1 MAYLGRKGA
10 VAPLTS
16 GDIPDGVIE
25 GRDIAFFENASG
37 QDLSGT
43 YSTERM
49 YLAGRTGSAP
59 KDYNY
64 KLVGNIDVTG
74 HLALGT
80 IADDDVIIT
89 QDSTERTITGSG
101 TLESGDL
108 LHRGEDSTDLT
119 GMTGELGSVVT
130 GSPNLN
136 LTTGTLGSGVT
147 FPAGHVLQVVTDT
160 YSTENNVSIT
170 TSWRTTNLGATITPT
185 SASSEILVLVS
196 NGAVYLNTSGVT
208 CIQTVFRGGTL
219 TAHTAATGTNI
230 GHASYGL
237 TATYFGNAYPQFLP
251 MHCSHLDSPN
261 TTSATNYT
269 VCFQI
274 PSGAMTVYYCYA
286 NNLSSITLMEIAG

>member
-1 MAYLGRKGA
+1 MSYLGRKGA

-59 KDYNY
+59 NDYNY

-80 IADDDVIIT
+80 IADDDVVIT

-119 GMTGELGSVVT
+119 GMTGELGSAV
-130 GSPNLN
+130 NLN
-136 LTTGTLGSGVT
+136 SAT
-147 FPAGHVLQVVTDT
+147 FPAGHVINTKS
-160 YSTENNVSIT
+160 STRTGGFS
-170 TSWRTTNLGATITPT
+170 TTNSQEYGVGIPDLNVNITPKFVT
-185 SASSEILVLVS
+185 SKILVMVSLGYLESTGTAAGDAVTISLWRSDTLIAQIINLGYDTASLESFGTSINFLDDPDTISLLNYNVTIKSRTGSTVRVDYHAASASVS
-196 NGAVYLNTSGVT
+196 
-208 CIQTVFRGGTL
+208 
-219 TAHTAATGTNI
+219 
-230 GHASYGL
+230 
-237 TATYFGNAYPQFLP
+237 
-251 MHCSHLDSPN
+251 
-261 TTSATNYT
+261 
-269 VCFQI
+269 
-274 PSGAMTVYYCYA
+274 
-286 NNLSSITLMEIAG
+286 SSIIVMEIAQ

>member
-1 MAYLGRKGA
+1 MA
-10 VAPLTS
+10 T
-16 GDIPDGVIE
+16 
-25 GRDIAFFENASG
+25 
-37 QDLSGT
+37 LSVGGT
-43 YSTERM
+43 TVFD
-49 YLAGRTGSAP
+49 GSA
-59 KDYNY
+59 
-64 KLVGNIDVTG
+64 LQS
-74 HLALGT
+74 A
-80 IADDDVIIT
+80 
-89 QDSTERTITGSG
+89 
-101 TLESGDL
+101 
-108 LHRGEDSTDLT
+108 
-119 GMTGELGSVVT
+119 VT

-136 LTTGTLGSGVT
+136 LTTGLANSNTQ

-185 SASSEILVLVS
+185 SASSNILVLVS